1 MCSIPSNSKPLP
13 DEVCR
18 IPAGHLTSLLPYGS
32 EWKQHRKLIQGYI
45 GPVSA
50 MGMIETV
57 ETIET
62 RRLLLK
68 ILEQPTAFV
77 QHLRAYVHI
86 YIIFTRKSNHKQH
99 SYVSFAGAVILRT
112 SHGYTIETEGLDPF
126 VDLAEEALDR
136 SFLPAAQ
143 SGVWAVDIF
152 PFCMLLFLRR
162 NNMLNSRSA
171 VSAELASWNGIQKDS
186 ACVGKS
192 LARFL

>member
-1 MCSIPSNSKPLP
+1 METTSKVDPGLYWPSICYGHDWDGRNDRNP
-13 DEVCR
+13 EV
-18 IPAGHLTSLLPYGS
+18 AA
-32 EWKQHRKLIQGYI
+32 QNI
-45 GPVSA
+45 GTTDGFRSA
-50 MGMIETV
+50 PQSVRT
-57 ETIET
+57 
-62 RRLLLK
+62 
-68 ILEQPTAFV
+68 
-77 QHLRAYVHI
+77 YI

-136 SFLPAAQ
+136 SLLPAAQ
-143 SGVWAVDIF
+143 SGVWAVDLF

-192 LARFL
+192 LARFLW